1 VAETPLDVEIDGDVV
16 RAQRLMRNV
25 DTAPIYKAAR
35 NLHGKID
42 RWQFLEF
49 RPPIYARITL
59 GAREAGSE
67 VPFGTP
73 THIVLN
79 SFTPET
85 ESTTHY
91 FWSTVRSWGLDDA
104 NVSKIYK
111 DMTDLA
117 FAEDARIVELQQE
130 LIDGDT
136 SGTPLVSLAFD
147 RAGLGARRIIKRKLD
162 EEASAQARLA
172 PSPVPAQ

>member
-1 VAETPLDVEIDGDVV
+1 
-16 RAQRLMRNV
+16 M
-25 DTAPIYKAAR
+25 
-35 NLHGKID
+35 
-42 RWQFLEF
+42 
-49 RPPIYARITL
+49 
-59 GAREAGSE
+59 
-67 VPFGTP
+67 
-73 THIVLN
+73 
-79 SFTPET
+79 
-85 ESTTHY
+85 
-91 FWSTVRSWGLDDA
+91 
-104 NVSKIYK
+104 SKIYK

-162 EEASAQARLA
+162 EEAEARLA